1 MTQDYD
7 KECIALSHRRLSIVD
22 LSNAGHQ
29 PMISHCGRYVIVFNG
44 EIYNH
49 ISIRKEL
56 TNLTKNIKWCGE
68 SDTEVLLTAIVFWG
82 IEKTLSK
89 CEGMFAI
96 AVWDKADRSCFLRE
110 QIWGKASLLW
120 LYK

>member
-1 MTQDYD
+1 MCGIAGIYSKNKSLDALNTIAKNMANAISHRGPDDSGIWQ

-56 TNLTKNIKWCGE
+56 TNLTKNIKWWE
-68 SDTEVLLTAIVFWG
+68 S
-82 IEKTLSK
+82 
-89 CEGMFAI
+89 
-96 AVWDKADRSCFLRE
+96 
-110 QIWGKASLLW
+110 QILKF
-120 LYK
+120 Y